1 MKKNFGK
8 FRQWTGERLGSA
20 KITGQTDD
28 FHQLDQETEQ
38 RRVAFDKVYQA
49 AALVLK
55 QLDKKKPSPE
65 DGKTKVSPTEAL
77 GACWVNH
84 GSVFPD
90 DSLLGTSLV
99 SLGKTQIE
107 ISQLQQ
113 DYAYRVKESYI
124 ATLEKVHQEYKEY
137 MVLRKKLDSRRL
149 DYDAKQNR
157 LQKAK
162 KEKPEWEQEAQSAKM
177 KYDET
182 EYDVMQRMVYFQEC
196 EEDHFNALTE
206 MLDAQLNYHKSS
218 MQLLEGLQQDWG
230 QGYVQRTSEPV
241 RPPLRNT
248 ISRSSTTSG
257 TARRNT
263 NMSNNSETDDMYG
276 ADESYHQGSPYGT
289 SAPRRPSMRQGSQD
303 NIPST
308 IRRQPSYSST
318 GRSEDSYGSQS
329 RFAPPPPMPR
339 SKPSPT
345 KKQVKAI
352 YDFSG
357 ENPNELNLC
366 AGDVITVIEE
376 IDQGWWKGELFD
388 ANGNRQQGLFPSNY
402 VEEITPPPM
411 PIRPVS
417 SRSQSTSHY
426 SHSAENLEITE
437 ESEDSPFADSSRVSA
452 SYAHQSPPKP
462 VMARRGTA
470 GSLHSVPTASPT
482 LPRMPSASQM
492 NVRNNIG
499 SSRTPPPPPTSRTP
513 SRSFTTGSHTAP
525 PTPMGRNTTSYF
537 APSPSNT
544 NQNHPPC
551 DECGCDEFSPDV
563 FKPSRCKSCFH
574 YHG

>member
-1 MKKNFGK
+1 
-8 FRQWTGERLGSA
+8 
-20 KITGQTDD
+20 
-28 FHQLDQETEQ
+28 
-38 RRVAFDKVYQA
+38 
-49 AALVLK
+49 
-55 QLDKKKPSPE
+55 
-65 DGKTKVSPTEAL
+65 
-77 GACWVNH
+77 
-84 GSVFPD
+84 
-90 DSLLGTSLV
+90 
-99 SLGKTQIE
+99 
-107 ISQLQQ
+107 
-113 DYAYRVKESYI
+113 
-124 ATLEKVHQEYKEY
+124 
-137 MVLRKKLDSRRL
+137 
-149 DYDAKQNR
+149 
-157 LQKAK
+157 
-162 KEKPEWEQEAQSAKM
+162 
-177 KYDET
+177 
-182 EYDVMQRMVYFQEC
+182 MQRMVYFQEC
-196 EEDHFNALTE
+196 EVSDAVLLRLLNINQTKFLYGVHQEDHFNALTE

-263 NMSNNSETDDMYG
+263 NMSNNSETDDMNG

-289 SAPRRPSMRQGSQD
+289 SAPRRPSVRQGSQD

-329 RFAPPPPMPR
+329 RYAPPPPMPR
-339 SKPSPT
+339 SKRKYSLLMRSEGKKESQFSLYSTASPT

-357 ENPNELNLC
+357 ENPNEVNLC

-402 VEEITPPPM
+402 VEEIAPPPM

-437 ESEDSPFADSSRVSA
+437 EPEDSPFADSSRVSA
-452 SYAHQSPPKP
+452 PYAHQSPPKP

-470 GSLHSVPTASPT
+470 GSLHSVPTTSPA
-482 LPRMPSASQM
+482 LPRMPSASQI

-525 PTPMGRNTTSYF
+525 PTPMGRNATSYF
-537 APSPSNT
+537 APPPSNT
-544 NQNHPPC
+544 NQIHPPC
-551 DECGCDEFSPDV
+551 DECGCDDFSPDV